1 MTAVSCSTPGCA
13 AVFELEI
20 PDDLPEVY
28 RKILE
33 GVRVC
38 PACVEQSEREDERR
52 EHEQAVR
59 ERAEVVRKRRAASG
73 IPEELQSITW
83 DRLREHPEAIEA
95 ARAWA
100 RGDLTGLFLAGTVG
114 VGKTWIAATAAWEL
128 SERRPVRWVDT
139 AELLSRLNR
148 SFGDPL
154 REDAVLALSN
164 AESSALVLDD
174 IGMARATEHAALELY
189 RAIDNREKAG
199 TQLLV
204 TSNLTLPQLRDK
216 FPHGQ
221 AIVSRLARHCEAL
234 LLEGPDRRLIAA
246 HEQRRE
252 LA

>member
-1 MTAVSCSTPGCA
+1 MAAVSCSSCS
-13 AVFELEI
+13 AVFEREI

-28 RKILE
+28 RKIFE
-33 GVRVC
+33 DVRVC
-38 PACVEQSEREDERR
+38 PACVQQSERDDERR

-59 ERAEVVRKRRAASG
+59 ERAEAVRKRRATSG

-83 DRLREHPEAIEA
+83 DRLRDPHPAAITA

-100 RGDLTGLFLAGTVG
+100 QGDLTGLFLAGPVG
-114 VGKTWIAATAAWEL
+114 VGKTWLAAAAAWEL
-128 SERRPVRWVDT
+128 SERRRVRWVDT

-164 AESSALVLDD
+164 AESAALVLDD

-246 HEQRRE
+246 HERHRRE
-252 LA
+252 VA